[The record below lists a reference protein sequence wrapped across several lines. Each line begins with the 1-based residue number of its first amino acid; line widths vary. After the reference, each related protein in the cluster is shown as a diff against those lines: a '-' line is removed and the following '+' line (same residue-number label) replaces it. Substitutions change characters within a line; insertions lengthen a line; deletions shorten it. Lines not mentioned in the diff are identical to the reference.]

1 MVKDTE
7 ERYSDF
13 DVQIVADLAALSPDQ
28 LAVLTER
35 VRRAVDRGCTVG
47 HTLDKGAAIRLHL
60 LDDED

>member
-1 MVKDTE
+1 MTG
-7 ERYSDF
+7 
-13 DVQIVADLAALSPDQ
+13 VQTCALPI
-28 LAVLTER
+28 LLTER